1 MDLFSHA
8 LLPYLLAKSFKRK
21 NEETT
26 AFVLGGIAPDIDVL
40 IMWINF
46 VYPTFFLITHRGITH
61 SVFFG
66 FITAI
71 CVLYLASRTGIRS
84 YIRRFTN
91 FEPVISGRSVA
102 FACAGTAPH
111 LFLDYMTT
119 RGVPLLFPLT
129 TARYSAELFFYT
141 DLSLTIL
148 SLLII
153 IYLYKKPQQ
162 KNTAVKFLFVF
173 LMIFALLG
181 AVRTVEKNNA
191 AEFFQG
197 AEMKTYPTDSPFNWY
212 VIESTEEDITIHEYN
227 GLEKRS
233 MYSDTMKRKNVLTP
247 VDGIDWALMTAEEL
261 PQFKMFRWGAYAVA
275 VNASFDR
282 GAWSLEYYDPM
293 QRARVK
299 NIPGIFKGIVRGFG
313 SMNVTVNGS
322 AAVAG

>member
-1 MDLFSHA
+1 MDIFSHA
-8 LLPYLLAKSFKRK
+8 LLPYLIGKSFKRNK
-21 NEETT
+21 EEVT
-26 AFVLGGIAPDIDVL
+26 AFVLGGIAPDLDVL
-40 IMWINF
+40 ILWINF

-61 SVFFG
+61 SLFFG
-66 FITAI
+66 SITAI
-71 CVLYLASRTGIRS
+71 GLLYLASRSGIKA
-84 YIRRFTN
+84 YIRRFID
-91 FEPVISGRSVA
+91 FEPVITGRAVA
-102 FACAGTAPH
+102 FACAGAALH

-119 RGVPLLFPLT
+119 RGIPLLYPLST
-129 TARYSAELFFYT
+129 TKYSAELFFYT

-148 SLLII
+148 SLVII

-162 KNTAVKFLFVF
+162 KNTAVKFF
-173 LMIFALLG
+173 LIFLVIFALLG
-181 AVRTVEKNNA
+181 AVRTVEKNSA

-212 VIESTEEDITIHEYN
+212 VIENTEENITISEYN

-247 VDGIDWALMTAEEL
+247 GDGIDMALMTAEEL

-282 GAWSLEYYDPM
+282 GAWSLQYYDPM

-299 NIPGIFKGIVRGFG
+299 DMPGIFKGIVRGFG

-322 AAVAG
+322 TAVAG